1 MTRVG
6 EFSAATGTR
15 RHYSG
20 GMTLVELMVSLII
33 GLGVTLAITSLLIAS
48 ENHKRTST
56 SSNDA
61 EQTGAFS
68 FHALD
73 GVLRGAGSA
82 FAESAFPSD
91 RGALACRLNVTTILP
106 RAGAFPVP
114 FNSAALTAVGANLRL
129 APLVI
134 AQNQSPDG
142 LSDVLIVMG
151 GSGAAGG
158 VSRQITGS
166 GGSSSL
172 ILDNS
177 VGFNPQDLALVSQNG
192 TQDCMLEEVSTIATN
207 TLNLG
212 GVYYSLG
219 GSLLSTL
226 SNSTSSYV
234 TPLGNATANNLQ
246 FELIGVGA
254 DRTLYSYDLL
264 QNLNLVALSG
274 TDVAQAM
281 ADGVEQLHAIYAVD
295 NNADGVP
302 DAWASPGDAGY
313 DYTTV
318 MTTATT
324 QRQIIGVRVALVLRG
339 EYFDKNLAAAQASL
353 TPAQMT
359 LTIFGGLTNLGGTSL
374 AQTITTQAGYRYRV
388 FEFTVPL
395 RNMLLLAGA

>member
-1 MTRVG
+1 
-6 EFSAATGTR
+6 
-15 RHYSG
+15 
-20 GMTLVELMVSLII
+20 MTLVELMVALTI

-56 SSNDA
+56 STNDA

-91 RGALACRLNVTTILP
+91 RGVLGCRLNAGTPQFLP
-106 RAGAFPVP
+106 RGGVLPSP
-114 FNSAALTAVGANLRL
+114 FNTAGLTAVAGNLRV

-134 AQNQSPDG
+134 AKNQSPDG

-166 GGSSSL
+166 GGSTSL
-172 ILDNS
+172 VLDNS
-177 VGFNPQDLALVSQNG
+177 VGFLHHDLVLVSQSG
-192 TQDCMLEEVSTIATN
+192 TLDCLLEEVNTISTN
-207 TLNLG
+207 TLTLG
-212 GVYYSLG
+212 GVYDTAGTTTTLP
-219 GSLLSTL
+219 TL

-234 TPLGNATANNLQ
+234 TPLGNADANNIQ

-254 DRTLYSYDLL
+254 SRTLYSYDLL
-264 QNLNLVALSG
+264 QNLNLAAGSG
-274 TDVAQAM
+274 GDVAQAM
-281 ADGVEQLHAIYAVD
+281 ADGVEQLHAIYGVD
-295 NNADGVP
+295 TNGDGVQ
-302 DAWASPGDAGY
+302 DAWAGPGDVNY
-313 DYTTV
+313 DYTSV
-318 MTTATT
+318 MTTPATMK
-324 QRQIIGVRVALVLRG
+324 QIITVRVALVLRG
-339 EYFDKNLAAAQASL
+339 EYFDKNDITNPT
-353 TPAQMT
+353 TPTT
-359 LTIFGGLTNLGGTSL
+359 LTLFKGLTNAAGTSL
-374 AQTITTQAGYRYRV
+374 TQTVTTVPGYRYRV